1 MMFAYPLAMRAF
13 LLASLVLS
21 LACGDDGLAVEG
33 QVIAVA
39 DGLET
44 SFDFAQRVALL
55 DETDPSAG
63 ELFSGSCRR
72 VARGEGEAW
81 RFSIARP
88 GAAPEGLGLAR
99 ISVDVVPGSGAS
111 LAATLGQDEY
121 VGATGANCVVTASE
135 WEDHEEEDD
144 DLEFDDDMR
153 LSLDCDLAGPA
164 GEAAS
169 VSGELFFT
177 GCSG

>member
-1 MMFAYPLAMRAF
+1 MRAF

-33 QVIAVA
+33 QVTAVA

-55 DETDPSAG
+55 DETDPAAS

-99 ISVDVVPGSGAS
+99 IAIDVVPGSGAS
-111 LAATLGQDEY
+111 IDATLGQDTY
-121 VGATGANCVVTASE
+121 TGATGASCVVDAAE
-135 WEDHEEEDD
+135 WDD
-144 DLEFDDDMR
+144 DEGDDEPLEFDEEMR
-153 LSLDCDLAGPA
+153 LTLDCALTGPE
-164 GEAAS
+164 GESAS
-169 VSGELFFT
+169 VAGELFFT